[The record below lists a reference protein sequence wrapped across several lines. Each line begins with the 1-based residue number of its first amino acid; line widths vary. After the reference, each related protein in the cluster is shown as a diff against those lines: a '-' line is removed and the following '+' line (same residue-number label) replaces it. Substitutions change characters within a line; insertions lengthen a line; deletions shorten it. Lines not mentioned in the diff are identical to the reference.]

1 MHESTTTVRVG
12 SVMVDS
18 GQVMV
23 GDPCYLDDF
32 KTHTQCDEIRRG
44 GLALGPADC
53 KPPYAYS
60 YEGASQATCSE
71 EMFGELA
78 GGMACSVSSGYGD
91 GTYPVYAEK
100 DRNGRVVALHVYF
113 DEDPNDDDNDDDS
126 FECGECGSGDE
137 RECGRGCA
145 NEEGGDD

>member
-1 MHESTTTVRVG
+1 MNYNDNAVVRVG

-32 KTHTQCDEIRRG
+32 ETNGQLSALHLEKT
-44 GLALGPADC
+44 DC

-60 YEGASQATCSE
+60 YEGASQATCSAE
-71 EMFGELA
+71 SFGEIDGGLA
-78 GGMACSVSSGYGD
+78 CAVSSGYGD

-100 DRNGRVVALHVYF
+100 NREGRVVALHVYF
-113 DEDPNDDDNDDDS
+113 DEDPHEERRYCPDCGSSQQDS
-126 FECGECGSGDE
+126 HFCESCGECECVCGGDE
-137 RECGRGCA
+137 E
-145 NEEGGDD
+145 